1 MHVWIRRLDPL
12 PDRKQETPMSQ
23 LLWRLPQFLHT
34 WVHRWTGWTIV
45 KTQLSAEFDNAGRL
59 IREDAT
65 YQWRKWNS

>member
-1 MHVWIRRLDPL
+1 V
-12 PDRKQETPMSQ
+12 SQ

-45 KTQLSAEFDNAGRL
+45 KTQLSAEFDNDGRL
-59 IREDAT
+59 IRGDAT